1 MQFVKV
7 LVYDLIMSAGA
18 QDLID
23 RLGGISGNILRNR
36 TWTGGMYIH
45 TLRWKNRGFSV
56 ANSQLSLV
64 LTSAPE
70 HMNRSLY
77 SRM

>member
-36 TWTGGMYIH
+36 TWTGGMYI
-45 TLRWKNRGFSV
+45 RWQNRGISV

-70 HMNRSLY
+70 HKNRSLY